1 MPTIDIPDKICPHC
15 GGIRWRTEYKKLA
28 KGNRVLIYRCA
39 VNAIERSSRWKS
51 KNPDNVR
58 EHNIKSCKKR
68 RDAGYFKTPKER
80 ERSRIRSVREAAEL
94 CNNYI
99 YKTILASP
107 DLKGITRS
115 NIPQE
120 MIETKRK
127 QLLLMRQTK
136 NYANNTST

>member
-1 MPTIDIPDKICPHC
+1 MATIDIPGKICPHC
-15 GGIRWRTEYKKLA
+15 GGIRWRTEYKKLV
-28 KGNRVLIYRCA
+28 KGNKVLIYRCA
-39 VNAIERSSRWKS
+39 VRAIERSNKWKA
-51 KNPDNVR
+51 KHPDNVR
-58 EHNIKSCKKR
+58 EHNIKSCKRR

-80 ERSRIRSVREAAEL
+80 ERSRIRSVREATEL

-120 MIETKRK
+120 MIEIKRK
-127 QLLLMRQTK
+127 QLLLTRQIK
-136 NYANNTST
+136 HYVKSN